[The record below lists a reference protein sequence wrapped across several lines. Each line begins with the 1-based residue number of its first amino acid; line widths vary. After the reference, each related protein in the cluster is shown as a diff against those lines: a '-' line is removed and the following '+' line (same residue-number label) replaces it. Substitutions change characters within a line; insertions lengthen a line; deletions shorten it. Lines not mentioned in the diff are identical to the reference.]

1 MIENTPHIGR
11 IVNIFSNRINRR
23 LSKELAQYGI
33 TSVQAK
39 IIGFL
44 HREGQ
49 KRDVFQKN
57 IEEELDI
64 RRSSV
69 TSVLQLMEK
78 NGYIIRISDVKDAR
92 LKKILLTEKG
102 HLTWEKIYTCILDFE
117 KYLEDQMSEEEKNT
131 LISVINRLS
140 NKIMD

>member
-1 MIENTPHIGR
+1 MNDNKPHIGR

-44 HREGQ
+44 HHQSQ
-49 KRDVFQKN
+49 KRDIFQKN

-78 NGYIIRISDVKDAR
+78 NGYITRISDLKDAR

-102 HLTWEKIYTCILDFE
+102 HLIYEKIYSCILDFE
-117 KYLEDQMSEEEKNT
+117 KYLEDQMSEEEKDS
-131 LISVINRLS
+131 LISLISKLS
-140 NKIMD
+140 NMISD